1 MNCHQM
7 RELFSEY
14 ATGSLPRSLSDAARE
29 HFLGCSECQEAYGHF
44 TATLKLMDKVCEIK
58 PPANL
63 HSFIMAGIEES
74 KSPKK
79 TGIFEKFRNLAPVS
93 NLLSLRERFELPSRA
108 LATGFALLA
117 VFGIVNGFF
126 PVKPALSTLL
136 QTNAPV
142 RVATTPTV
150 VASETRV
157 LGAADTGLAVSFA
170 SSRDNALSINLKSI
184 DSDTTQYSVL
194 YQTGGQPKYGK
205 LENGKNS
212 VISIASVDG
221 NTTVARIDWAFK
233 GRAFSRSIFVPG
245 KIDSLGSGKRLRLNI
260 GSGNASEALKSIASA
275 YGVAIITSG
284 DVSGMVPGAEISH
297 GTPDDALYCTIARAG
312 YTWRQLDSS
321 VYLVEPRA

>member
-29 HFLGCSECQEAYGHF
+29 HFLDCSECQEAYGHF
-44 TATLKLMDKVCEIK
+44 TATLKLMDKVCEVK

-79 TGIFEKFRNLAPVS
+79 TGIFEKFRLLAPVS
-93 NLLSLRERFELPSRA
+93 NLLSLRGRFELPSRA
-108 LATGFALLA
+108 LATGFTLLA
-117 VFGIVNGFF
+117 IFGIVNGFF

-142 RVATTPTV
+142 QVATTPTV
-150 VASETRV
+150 VASARPIS
-157 LGAADTGLAVSFA
+157 GAAESGLAMSFA
-170 SSRDNALSINLKSI
+170 SSGNNALSINLKSI
-184 DSDTTQYSVL
+184 TSDTTQYSVL

-205 LENGKNS
+205 LENGQSS
-212 VISIASVDG
+212 VISIASVSGD
-221 NTTVARIDWAFK
+221 TAVARIDWNFK
-233 GRAFSRSIFVPG
+233 GRAFTRSIFVPG
-245 KIDSLGSGKRLRLNI
+245 KMDSLGSGKRLRLNI
-260 GSGNASEALKSIASA
+260 SSGNAAETLKSIAAA

-284 DVSGMVPGAEISH
+284 DVSAMVPGADISH
-297 GTPDDALYCTIARAG
+297 GTPDDALYCTVARAG
-312 YTWRQLDSS
+312 YTWRQIDSS

>member
-29 HFLGCSECQEAYGHF
+29 HFLDCSECQEAYGHF
-44 TATLKLMDKVCEIK
+44 TATLKLMDKVCEVK

-63 HSFIMAGIEES
+63 HSMIMSRIEES

-79 TGIFEKFRNLAPVS
+79 TGIFEKFRLLAPVS

-142 RVATTPTV
+142 QVATTPTV
-150 VASETRV
+150 VASAKPVSGTAES
-157 LGAADTGLAVSFA
+157 GLAMSFA
-170 SSRDNALSINLKSI
+170 SSGNNALSINLKSI
-184 DSDTTQYSVL
+184 TSDTTQYSVL

-205 LENGKNS
+205 LENGQNS
-212 VISIASVDG
+212 VISIASVSGD
-221 NTTVARIDWAFK
+221 TAVARIDWNFK
-233 GRAFSRSIFVPG
+233 GRAFTRSIFVPG
-245 KIDSLGSGKRLRLNI
+245 KMDSLGSGKRLRLNI
-260 GSGNASEALKSIASA
+260 GSGNAAETLKSIAAA

-284 DVSGMVPGAEISH
+284 DVSAMVPGADISH
-297 GTPDDALYCTIARAG
+297 GTPDDALYCTVARAG
-312 YTWRQLDSS
+312 YTWRQIDSS